1 MTFVFP
7 FCIIFFPVLL
17 SAVYLSV
24 TLGLASLVI
33 IITILIIRLY
43 HKPDDYTVPDWLHRM
58 VYKYKKKP
66 STRQSVRTFRECTS
80 LDDVRPASTKMT
92 YLDRIKTCENY
103 SSKQLAQSLDSFCFI
118 VFIVL
123 YVLVLLCF
131 TITLS
136 VTE

>member
-1 MTFVFP
+1 MQPLSLLLHGFP

-17 SAVYLSV
+17 SAVFLSV

-80 LDDVRPASTKMT
+80 PDDVRPASNALTWET
-92 YLDRIKTCENY
+92 LF
-103 SSKQLAQSLDSFCFI
+103 SLHSI
-118 VFIVL
+118 PR
-123 YVLVLLCF
+123 YR
-131 TITLS
+131 S
-136 VTE
+136 G